1 MQTIT
6 IRNRLNFKIL
16 INFGLFLAYLT
27 LKYTTNATIQHFINT
42 NVRVLMDIQTE
53 NVQSFSDQTK

>member
-16 INFGLFLAYLT
+16 INFGLFLAYLA
-27 LKYTTNATIQHFINT
+27 LEYTINATIQHFINT
-42 NVRVLMDIQTE
+42 NVRFLMNIQAE
-53 NVQSFSDQTK
+53 NLQSFSDQTK